1 MWAQEWQ
8 NLYDLL
14 IPFKNKTNVDI
25 TPALKSN
32 VSKTIRLFGTRLN
45 SQRNVIIHGNLD

>member
-8 NLYDLL
+8 NIYDLL

-32 VSKTIRLFGTRLN
+32 VSKTIRMFNLVPESLLN
-45 SQRNVIIHGNLD
+45 VTLLYMQI

>member
-14 IPFKNKTNVDI
+14 IPFKSKTNVDI

-32 VSKTIRLFGTRLN
+32 VSK
-45 SQRNVIIHGNLD
+45 II